1 MIVPLT
7 HVLILAAILFCLG
20 LACVLAWRTN
30 VIMLLVGIEIMLN
43 AAMLVFVGG
52 SSYWGRADGQIF
64 ALMIIAMTS
73 AEVSLALAMVVYL
86 HRRRQTV
93 NVDAFQELRDM

>member
-1 MIVPLT
+1 MTIPLA
-7 HVLILAAILFCLG
+7 HILILAGIIFVLG
-20 LACVLAWRTN
+20 LVCLLVWRSN

-52 SSYWGRADGQIF
+52 SYRWCAPDGQVF

-86 HRRRQTV
+86 HRRRQSV
-93 NVDAFQELRDM
+93 NVDDFQELGDQ

>member
-1 MIVPLT
+1 MIPLT
-7 HVLILAAILFCLG
+7 HILVLAGIIFSLG
-20 LACVLAWRTN
+20 LVCLLVWRSN
-30 VIMLLVGIEIMLN
+30 VIMLLVGIEILLN

-52 SSYWGRADGQIF
+52 SYRWGMPDGQIF

-93 NVDAFQELRDM
+93 NVDEFRELKD